1 MVTAAG
7 SLTAAAITRPA
18 TAGIMSV
25 AADRHIAAGAIT
37 ITALAIGTGPINRA
51 VSARED
57 LEASHHDQKSKA
69 AAGLRDRRRLSRMAA
84 RDTQRPGVTVA
95 ASREEKVSRT

>member
-1 MVTAAG
+1 LRTLAEAVEFLTAAG
-7 SLTAAAITRPA
+7 IIPSA
-18 TAGIMSV
+18 TADIMSV

-84 RDTQRPGVTVA
+84 RDTQGRA
-95 ASREEKVSRT
+95 